1 MAINLC
7 VVSNAGG
14 SGKTT
19 LCTHLAYEMSRRGLS
34 VALLDLDPQGS
45 LSLFCGLPIPPPE
58 QTTASVLREHFQG
71 DWPLVN
77 CWSEQ
82 TDKVAVCPGGLILT
96 KTTQEIS
103 LHPRGA
109 YLLADCLED
118 YPLSHD
124 LIIFDCPATLGPL
137 PQIALAAST
146 HILVPV
152 QLQPKSIQGSAK
164 LLEWI
169 YIQKKQLRLKSDPQL
184 LGFVPSQYE
193 KNRAAQRQILASLP
207 EKLEE
212 MNIHCFPP
220 IRNSAE
226 FVNASAAGLPL
237 HLYRAGHPA
246 VRDFHQIAEHLSQ
259 LIKAE

>member
-19 LCTHLAYEMSRRGLS
+19 LCTHLAYEMSRRGFS

-45 LSLFCGLPIPPPE
+45 LSLFCGLPIPTPE
-58 QTTASVLREHFQG
+58 KTTASVLREQFQG

-77 CWSEQ
+77 CWSEK
-82 TDKVAVCPGGLILT
+82 TDKLAVCPGGLILT

-169 YIQKKQLRLKSDPQL
+169 YIQKKTTEAEIR
-184 LGFVPSQYE
+184 PSTA
-193 KNRAAQRQILASLP
+193 RICP
-207 EKLEE
+207 
-212 MNIHCFPP
+212 
-220 IRNSAE
+220 
-226 FVNASAAGLPL
+226 
-237 HLYRAGHPA
+237 
-246 VRDFHQIAEHLSQ
+246 
-259 LIKAE
+259 

>member
-1 MAINLC
+1 MTITLC

-19 LCTHLAYEMSRRGLS
+19 LCTHLAYEISRRGFS

-45 LSLFCGLPIPPPE
+45 LSLFCGLPIPNPE
-58 QTTASVLREHFQG
+58 QTIASVLREQFQG

-77 CWSEQ
+77 CWEEQ
-82 TDKVAVCPGGLILT
+82 TDKVSVCRGGLILT
-96 KTTQEIS
+96 QTTQEIA

-137 PQIALAAST
+137 PQIALAASSQ
-146 HILVPV
+146 ILIPV

-169 YIQKKQLRLKSDPQL
+169 YIQKKQLRLKSDPKI
-184 LGFVPSQYE
+184 LGFVPNQYE
-193 KNRAAQRQILASLP
+193 KNRAGQRQMLASLP
-207 EKLEE
+207 EKLKE

-237 HLYRAGHPA
+237 HLYRPGHPA
-246 VRDFHQIAEHLSQ
+246 VKDFQQIAEHLTQ
-259 LIKAE
+259 LIKAK